1 MATPATDT
9 EHIQTEVPHGEENAA
24 DSHGTTTNSHATESA
39 HGAEE
44 AHGAAGEHAAEG
56 GHGEEGGHHVVLAPE
71 ILGQVGPLPITNTL
85 IVSWIVMAVIIGAAL
100 LIRFNLKRL
109 PVSKIQNGAEAL
121 IEAVYNMVSDLAG
134 SKAKTFFP
142 WLMTF
147 FLVILVSNLLGLFP
161 GFMTITYNH
170 LPLLRSVNS
179 DLNMTLALGI
189 TSVVVTHFY
198 AIKFLGIGS
207 YLKKWFS
214 LEMFGIFLFIGLL
227 ELVGEFTKMVSLSLR
242 LFGNIFAGEVV
253 LGTVSSIFAFFV
265 PLPFYFLEVIVAVV
279 QAAVFM
285 MLTLAFMVLLTEKH
299 ETH

>member
-9 EHIQTEVPHGEENAA
+9 EHIQTEATHAEESAA
-24 DSHGTTTNSHATESA
+24 DSHAVNTES
-39 HGAEE
+39 HETGVTEEFHDGAV
-44 AHGAAGEHAAEG
+44 AEHAAEG
-56 GHGEEGGHHVVLAPE
+56 GHAEEGAHHVVLAPE
-71 ILGQVGPLPITNTL
+71 VLGQVGFLPITNTL
-85 IVSWIVMAVIIGAAL
+85 IVSWVVMAVLIGGAL
-100 LIRFNLKRL
+100 AIRLNLKRL

-121 IEAVYNMVSDLAG
+121 IEAVYNMVSDLAH

-142 WLMTF
+142 WLMSF
-147 FLVILVSNLLGLFP
+147 FLIIVVSNLVGLFP
-161 GFMTITYNH
+161 GFATITYNH

-198 AIKFLGIGS
+198 AIKMLGLGS

-227 ELVGEFTKMVSLSLR
+227 ELIGEFTKMVSLSLR

-279 QAAVFM
+279 QAGVFM

-299 ETH
+299 DTH

>member
-9 EHIQTEVPHGEENAA
+9 EHMQTEVPHAEENAA
-24 DSHGTTTNSHATESA
+24 DSHAVVNG
-39 HGAEE
+39 
-44 AHGAAGEHAAEG
+44 GEQAAEG
-56 GHGEEGGHHVVLAPE
+56 GHEEGGATHHVVLAPE
-71 ILGQVGPLPITNTL
+71 ILGRVGDFPITNTL
-85 IVSWIVMAVIIGAAL
+85 IVSWLVSAVIILAAVAVRL
-100 LIRFNLKRL
+100 NLKKL
-109 PVSKIQNGAEAL
+109 PVSRFQNGAEAL
-121 IEAVYNMVSDLAG
+121 VEAVYNMVSDLANT
-134 SKAKTFFP
+134 KAKTFFP

-147 FLVILVSNLLGLFP
+147 FLVILVSNLIGLFP
-161 GFMTITYNH
+161 GFATITYNH
-170 LPLLRSVNS
+170 MPLLRSVNS

-207 YLKKWFS
+207 YFKKWFS

-253 LGTVSSIFAFFV
+253 LGTVSGIFAFFV

>member
-1 MATPATDT
+1 MANPVD
-9 EHIQTEVPHGEENAA
+9 EIHIQTDTHAIDE
-24 DSHGTTTNSHATESA
+24 GTAKDTH
-39 HGAEE
+39 AEE
-44 AHGAAGEHAAEG
+44 TTHAAEGEHAAEG
-56 GHGEEGGHHVVLAPE
+56 GGHHVVLAPE
-71 ILGQVGPLPITNTL
+71 ILGHVGQLPITNTL
-85 IVSWIVMAVIIGAAL
+85 IVSWIVMTVMIGAAIA
-100 LIRFNLKRL
+100 IRLNLKRL
-109 PVSKIQNGAEAL
+109 PVSKLQNCAETL
-121 IEAVYNMVSDLAG
+121 IEAVYNMVEDLAH
-134 SKAKTFFP
+134 SKAKAFFP

-147 FLVILVSNLLGLFP
+147 FLIILVSNLIGLFP

-189 TSVVVTHFY
+189 TSVIVTHAF
-198 AIKFLGIGS
+198 AIKYLGIGS
-207 YLKKWFS
+207 YFKKWFS

-253 LGTVSSIFAFFV
+253 LGTVSGIFAFFV
-265 PLPFYFLEVIVAVV
+265 PLPFYFLEVIVSVV
-279 QAAVFM
+279 QAGVFM

>member
-1 MATPATDT
+1 MATPTTDNTNIQTEPLHAEENAVDIHAPATDT
-9 EHIQTEVPHGEENAA
+9 HKTE
-24 DSHGTTTNSHATESA
+24 
-39 HGAEE
+39 
-44 AHGAAGEHAAEG
+44 EG
-56 GHGEEGGHHVVLAPE
+56 GHAEEGGTHHVVLAPE
-71 ILGQVGPLPITNTL
+71 ILGRVGDFPITNTL
-85 IVSWIVMAVIIGAAL
+85 IVSWMVTGVIILAAIAVRL
-100 LIRFNLKRL
+100 NLKKL
-109 PVSKIQNGAEAL
+109 PVSKLQNGAEAL
-121 IEAVYNMVSDLAG
+121 IEAVYNMVSDLANT
-134 SKAKTFFP
+134 KAKTFFP

-161 GFMTITYNH
+161 GFMTIKYND

-189 TSVVVTHFY
+189 TSVVVTHYY
-198 AIKFLGIGS
+198 AIKFLGIGN

-214 LEMFGIFLFIGLL
+214 FEMFGIFLFIGLL

-253 LGTVSSIFAFFV
+253 LGTVSGLFAFFV

>member
-9 EHIQTEVPHGEENAA
+9 EHIQTEVPYAGENVEDSHAVVSEGEEA
-24 DSHGTTTNSHATESA
+24 
-39 HGAEE
+39 
-44 AHGAAGEHAAEG
+44 AAG
-56 GHGEEGGHHVVLAPE
+56 GHEEEGATHHVVLAPE
-71 ILGQVGPLPITNTL
+71 ILGRVGDFPITNTL
-85 IVSWIVMAVIIGAAL
+85 IVSWLVSAVIILAAL
-100 LIRFNLKRL
+100 AIRFNLKKL
-109 PVSKIQNGAEAL
+109 PVSKLQNGAEAL
-121 IEAVYNMVSDLAG
+121 IEAVYNMVSDLAH

-147 FLVILVSNLLGLFP
+147 FLVILTSNLIGLFP

-179 DLNMTLALGI
+179 DLNMTLALGL

-198 AIKFLGIGS
+198 AIKMLGLGS

-227 ELVGEFTKMVSLSLR
+227 ELVGEFTKIVSLSLR

-253 LGTVSSIFAFFV
+253 LGTVSGIFAFFV

>member
-1 MATPATDT
+1 M
-9 EHIQTEVPHGEENAA
+9 
-24 DSHGTTTNSHATESA
+24 
-39 HGAEE
+39 
-44 AHGAAGEHAAEG
+44 
-56 GHGEEGGHHVVLAPE
+56 VLAPE
-71 ILGQVGPLPITNTL
+71 ILGRVGDFPITNTL
-85 IVSWIVMAVIIGAAL
+85 IVSWLVSGVIILAAIA
-100 LIRFNLKRL
+100 IRLNLKKL
-109 PVSKIQNGAEAL
+109 PVSKLQNGAEAL
-121 IEAVYNMVSDLAG
+121 IEAVYNMVSDLAH

-147 FLVILVSNLLGLFP
+147 FLVILVSNLIGLFP
-161 GFMTITYNH
+161 GFMTITYNK

-198 AIKFLGIGS
+198 AIKMLGIGS
-207 YLKKWFS
+207 YFKKWFS

-253 LGTVSSIFAFFV
+253 LGTVSGLFAFFV

>member
-1 MATPATDT
+1 MATPATDALHT
-9 EHIQTEVPHGEENAA
+9 QTEAPHDGEIAA
-24 DSHGTTTNSHATESA
+24 DSHTEA
-39 HGAEE
+39 VDT
-44 AHGAAGEHAAEG
+44 HAAEETHGEEAAG
-56 GHGEEGGHHVVLAPE
+56 GHAEEGGHHVVLAPE

-85 IVSWIVMAVIIGAAL
+85 IVSWIVMAVLIGAAIAVRL
-100 LIRFNLKRL
+100 NLKKL
-109 PVSKIQNGAEAL
+109 PVSRIQNGAEAL
-121 IEAVYNMVSDLAG
+121 IEAVYNMVLDLAHG
-134 SKAKTFFP
+134 KAKTFFP

-147 FLVILVSNLLGLFP
+147 FLIILVSNLLGLFP

-170 LPLLRSVNS
+170 MPLLRSVNS

-189 TSVVVTHFY
+189 TSVVVTHYF

-214 LEMFGIFLFIGLL
+214 FEMFGIFLFIGLL

-265 PLPFYFLEVIVAVV
+265 PLPFYFLEVIVSVV